1 MNRMEWKFE
10 QTRQYIWNRPTTKPK
25 VIVWLNTRSFRQ
37 IVLAHKM
44 VGTFTVL
51 IRDTMT
57 TIEVQRVIWGSCR
70 CLCQSFLSLT
80 HSVCVCVCVFVYA
93 NQMQMLFSVFLE
105 IFTIMTRTCLET
117 SLAMNWTTNYQWIGD
132 SPLIGLAREMRLD
145 EGERERERVTTENLG
160 PWMCDAKLSC

>member
-80 HSVCVCVCVFVYA
+80 HSVCVYVCLCKQDANVVFRLSGDIH
-93 NQMQMLFSVFLE
+93 NNDKDLSRDKLSHELNHQLP
-105 IFTIMTRTCLET
+105 
-117 SLAMNWTTNYQWIGD
+117 MNWWFTPHRVGKGD
-132 SPLIGLAREMRLD
+132 EAGW
-145 EGERERERVTTENLG
+145 GRERESHNRESRAVNV
-160 PWMCDAKLSC
+160 WC